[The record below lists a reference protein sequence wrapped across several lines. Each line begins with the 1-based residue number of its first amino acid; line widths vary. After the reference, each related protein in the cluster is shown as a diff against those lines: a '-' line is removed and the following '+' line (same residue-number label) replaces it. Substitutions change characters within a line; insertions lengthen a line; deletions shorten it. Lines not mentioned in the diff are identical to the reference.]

1 MSQTASFLTDFLF
14 PGLLIACGCLGL
26 GVVNGIGN
34 GHRAPR
40 PAAAPIRP
48 APRTVQHRLNFGEG
62 QTRVTDAER
71 KRLED
76 RISKAE
82 DQLSGVRRKLANESF
97 VERAPAEVVQRERDR
112 EAEVAGQ
119 IEMWRQN
126 LKDLL

>member
-1 MSQTASFLTDFLF
+1 MIDL
-14 PGLLIACGCLGL
+14 
-26 GVVNGIGN
+26 
-34 GHRAPR
+34 
-40 PAAAPIRP
+40 
-48 APRTVQHRLNFGEG
+48 
-62 QTRVTDAER
+62 DAER